1 MTDTQHTA
9 HNWRLDWPT
18 SSGGRVASAR
28 IKSLP
33 ADFFVD
39 EDLSLPEDVTEGGEH
54 LCLRLEKVGDNTD
67 YVARQLAAI
76 SGCRHFDVGFCGLK
90 DRHAVTRQWFSI
102 YRPGMEDEDP
112 AFIRQVAEHWSVLA
126 QHRQAR
132 KLRRGDHRG
141 NRFELVLKDVVGD
154 TAVVEAA
161 LVRVRDLGCPNYFG
175 PQRFGHGGANLDRA
189 LVMDPTKLNRR
200 GGRNAKKRGRGRP
213 TSGSSD
219 SKNVLYFS
227 AARSWLFNE
236 VLAHRVEAGTWLEPL
251 EGEPGACENQELM
264 VTGPLWG
271 DGGTEAV
278 SVQGEIE
285 RSVVADHPQ
294 LAAVFSTTRMK
305 PERRPLNM
313 KPEGLDWQWDGND
326 QLRLTFR
333 LAPGQYATSLLD
345 DVFDITDA
353 TTVIGEN
360 CANSVVQ

>member
-9 HNWRLDWPT
+9 QSWRLDWPT
-18 SSGGRVASAR
+18 SSGQRVGSAR

-39 EDLSLPEDVTEGGEH
+39 EDLLPPDNSDEGGEH

-67 YVARQLAAI
+67 YVARQLAKLC
-76 SGCRHFDVGFCGLK
+76 GCRHFDVGFSGLK
-90 DRHAVTRQWFSI
+90 DRHAVTRQWFSL
-102 YRPGMEDEDP
+102 YRPGMEEDD
-112 AFIRQVAEHWSVLA
+112 ARFVQEVAEHWPVLA
-126 QHRQAR
+126 QRRQAR

-154 TAVVEAA
+154 PSAIDAA
-161 LVRVRDLGCPNYFG
+161 LARVRDIGCPNYFG

-189 LVMDPTKLNRR
+189 LTMDPTALNRR
-200 GGRNAKKRGRGRP
+200 GSRAAKKRGRGRS

-236 VLAHRVEAGTWLEPL
+236 VLAHRVQTGTWLESL
-251 EGEPGACENQELM
+251 EGEPGASENQSLLI
-264 VTGPLWG
+264 TGPLWG

-285 RSVVADHPQ
+285 RSVVSDYPQ
-294 LAAVFSTTRMK
+294 LVSVFATTRMK

-313 KPEGLDWQWDGND
+313 KPKDLEWHWDGND
-326 QLRLTFR
+326 QLRLAFQ

-345 DVFDITDA
+345 DVFDVTDA
-353 TTVIGEN
+353 TTFIGEN